1 MRSHSVAND
10 LAEWL
15 EEYGLAQ
22 PGDIF
27 TDKGLELILLRLFE
41 DDFKEL
47 GPTLRDRRRMQA
59 TLETFTRPQLLA
71 YSDFVL
77 EQRRALPAWGPGS

>member
-15 EEYGLAQ
+15 EEY
-22 PGDIF
+22 
-27 TDKGLELILLRLFE
+27 GLELILLRLFE

-77 EQRRALPAWGPGS
+77 ERRRALPAWGPGS